1 MQVSAKIT
9 SKNQITLPK
18 ILREKLELGDSDK
31 TIVFN
36 ISDDK
41 PVTVE
46 KLKTNNLWDIVEEQ
60 RKKYGSID
68 TPEIDWGSDVGE
80 ERLN

>member
-60 RKKYGSID
+60 CKKYGSID

-80 ERLN
+80 ERLD

>member
-18 ILREKLELGDSDK
+18 VLRDKLELGDSDK

-36 ISDDK
+36 ISDNK

-46 KLKTNNLWDIVEEQ
+46 KPKANNLWDIVEEQ

-68 TPEIDWGSDVGE
+68 TPEIDWGLDVGE
-80 ERLN
+80 ERLD

>member
-36 ISDDK
+36 ISDNK

-46 KLKTNNLWDIVEEQ
+46 KPKANNLWDIVEEQ

-80 ERLN
+80 ERLD